1 MECAGIILAGG
12 ENRRMPVLKAF
23 VEIEGKPLI
32 ARTLEVFQRLFSEVL
47 IVTRTPD
54 PYRRFG
60 VRLVE
65 DLLEQ
70 RGPLTGIYSGLS
82 AVEAPYGMVVAC
94 DMPFLVEDLLRR
106 MLDLA
111 EGYDIV
117 IPRRGGRVEPLHAVY
132 AKRLI
137 PRMRDLVTSGIQT
150 PQALLPAA
158 RVRYVEETEWLRF
171 DPEGK
176 VFINLNT
183 QEDLARVQERAVSG
197 RS

>member
-1 MECAGIILAGG
+1 MILAGG

-32 ARTLEVFQRLFSEVL
+32 ARTLEVFRRLFSEVIL
-47 IVTRTPD
+47 VTRTPD

-82 AVEAPYGMVVAC
+82 AIEAPFGMVVAC
-94 DMPFLVEDLLRR
+94 DMPFLHEGLIRR

-111 EGYDIV
+111 EGCDIV
-117 IPRRGGRVEPLHAVY
+117 IPRREGRVEPLHALY
-132 AKRLI
+132 SKGLL
-137 PRMRDLVTSGIQT
+137 PTMRELLNKGIQT

-158 RVRYVEETEWLRF
+158 RVRVVEEAEWLRF